1 MSIRAKFL
9 GFVDVIMRIPPLFLL
24 DEILKMNLFETSP
37 SHFNNLV
44 AEINETINSNLTT
57 NLTDTTISSL
67 DLYVISL
74 TLLKCVVFLIGCFSS
89 VAIFMLWT
97 RHLVIVYMYIISVG
111 LIFLSY
117 WSNLSAI
124 ALIKDGPSL
133 LEDILNVNIPRLTAP
148 DGTAVSLLPHFMLQW
163 VMGTIFTYIHLGP
176 KHNWTQKAI
185 PFAFLMPLCLATLPI
200 PLKIVKHAPTFAAVL
215 PLVLAKIAIWSAS
228 FDIFKTLIS
237 GYRHAV
243 SFAENFGLS
252 ALVEN
257 EWQRLNVP
265 CVLRAFWTIRLIE
278 QFATMTFESQESLTF
293 MFTIQKL
300 LVTGC
305 ETLIALLGMTSIISI
320 ICHYI
325 GKLFQMF
332 LMSEEDEDKSI
343 GTVSAILFYILSLQ
357 TGLTTLQPDK
367 RFIRLCRNMCLLVTA
382 LLHFLHNMVSPILMS
397 LSASHNPSRKRHTR
411 ALLVC
416 LFLLSAP
423 ILLLITLWSR
433 HQPSTWLLAVTV
445 FSIEVVVKVLV
456 SLATYILFLLDARR
470 QTFWERLDD
479 YIYYIKAFGNSVE
492 FCFGIFLFFN
502 GAWILIFESGSLIRG
517 VMLIVHSYFNI
528 WCEAKAGW
536 SVYIKRRTAVQKIS
550 SLSEASTAELQNF
563 DDVCAIC
570 YQEMSSAKITRC
582 KHYFHGVCLRKWLY
596 VQDKCPL
603 CHEIVINQDLKAE
616 IIKVNDDAQVDEQHH
631 QQQVPN
637 LEHLMQNPRRVTP
650 SRTVHLHHH
659 NRGRS
664 ESDSRES
671 SHSSSSSNL
680 TNYIDPETTTT
691 SRSSQGRMMAGN

>member
-1 MSIRAKFL
+1 MVNICRSA
-9 GFVDVIMRIPPLFLL
+9 VIEVRF
-24 DEILKMNLFETSP
+24 ILNFRL
-37 SHFNNLV
+37 
-44 AEINETINSNLTT
+44 TIGTVL
-57 NLTDTTISSL
+57 
-67 DLYVISL
+67 
-74 TLLKCVVFLIGCFSS
+74 GCFCS

-148 DGTAVSLLPHFMLQW
+148 DGAAVSLLPHFMLQW
-163 VMGTIFTYIHLGP
+163 VMGTIFSYIHLGP

-185 PFAFLMPLCLATLPI
+185 PVTFLAPLFIATLPI
-200 PLKIVKHAPTFAAVL
+200 PLQIVKHAPTFAAVL

-228 FDIFKTLIS
+228 VDIFKTLIS

-265 CVLRAFWTIRLIE
+265 CVLRAFWTIRLLE
-278 QFATMTFESQESLTF
+278 QFASMALETQEPLTV
-293 MFTIQKL
+293 MFTVQKL

-325 GKLFQMF
+325 GKCFQVF

-416 LFLLSAP
+416 VFLLTAP

-445 FSIEVVVKVLV
+445 FSIEVVVKVSALQV
-456 SLATYILFLLDARR
+456 QPVAC
-470 QTFWERLDD
+470 
-479 YIYYIKAFGNSVE
+479 NS
-492 FCFGIFLFFN
+492 
-502 GAWILIFESGSLIRG
+502 
-517 VMLIVHSYFNI
+517 
-528 WCEAKAGW
+528 
-536 SVYIKRRTAVQKIS
+536 
-550 SLSEASTAELQNF
+550 
-563 DDVCAIC
+563 
-570 YQEMSSAKITRC
+570 
-582 KHYFHGVCLRKWLY
+582 
-596 VQDKCPL
+596 
-603 CHEIVINQDLKAE
+603 
-616 IIKVNDDAQVDEQHH
+616 
-631 QQQVPN
+631 
-637 LEHLMQNPRRVTP
+637 
-650 SRTVHLHHH
+650 
-659 NRGRS
+659 
-664 ESDSRES
+664 
-671 SHSSSSSNL
+671 
-680 TNYIDPETTTT
+680 
-691 SRSSQGRMMAGN
+691 